1 MKKLVKILICIVIV
15 VGTLG
20 GAHAQF
26 GKPEDAIKY
35 RQAVMFLIAKHF
47 GRMGAVVKGQ
57 KPYDREDFARN
68 AAVVKTLST
77 LPWEAFMVPGT
88 DKGKTGLK
96 SVAFSKQA
104 EFNMAAEKMEAE
116 VTKLVKAADSGDL
129 NSIKAQF
136 GKVGQTCGGCHKKFR
151 AK

>member
-1 MKKLVKILICIVIV
+1 MKALLKISICLLVVAGI
-15 VGTLG
+15 LG

-26 GKPEDAIKY
+26 DRPEDAIKY

-57 KPYDREDFARN
+57 KPYAREEFARN
-68 AAVVKTLST
+68 ANLVETLSK

-88 DKGKTGLK
+88 DKGKTNLK
-96 SVAFSKQA
+96 SVAFRKKA
-104 EFNMAAEKMEAE
+104 DFTKAADKFMDE
-116 VTKLVKAADSGDL
+116 TGKLVKAAGSGDL
-129 NSIKAQF
+129 GAIKSQF
-136 GKVGQTCGGCHKKFR
+136 GKVGQSCGACHKSFK